1 MKPVQIPSFMCIGIT
16 VIELR
21 EFKEKK
27 KKKKKKKKNNNN
39 NNMDKMGKICLAL
52 IGRES
57 GILVKYF
64 IHSFVLTCSIL
75 YSHQKSN

>member
-1 MKPVQIPSFMCIGIT
+1 MKPVQIPSSMSIGTT

-27 KKKKKKKKNNNN
+27 KKKKKK

-52 IGRES
+52 IGRGS

>member
-1 MKPVQIPSFMCIGIT
+1 MSIGIT

-27 KKKKKKKKNNNN
+27 KKKKKKN

-52 IGRES
+52 IVRGS
-57 GILVKYF
+57 GI
-64 IHSFVLTCSIL
+64 
-75 YSHQKSN
+75 